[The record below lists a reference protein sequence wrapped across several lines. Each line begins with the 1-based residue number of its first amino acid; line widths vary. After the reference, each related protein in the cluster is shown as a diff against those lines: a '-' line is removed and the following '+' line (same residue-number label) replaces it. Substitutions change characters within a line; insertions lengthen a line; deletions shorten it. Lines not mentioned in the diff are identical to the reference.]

1 MSSEATATSD
11 EIWQLSAAVVVDLL
25 GKGALSPIDVL
36 ECLERRVAEVNPVV
50 NALPT
55 LCFDRAY
62 DRAKKMDLRDQ
73 LSHSLLAGLPLVI
86 KDSISVQGVRTTY
99 GSRVFKD
106 YVPEESDAVVL
117 KIESNGGLVYAKS
130 NTPEF
135 EAGANTYNE
144 VFGATRNP
152 WNTSLSAGGSSGGAA
167 VSVAT
172 GMAWLAQ
179 GTDFACSLR
188 NPAGFN
194 NVVGLRP
201 SIGVVPQGPNNVP
214 FQTLSVS
221 GPIARTVAD
230 CGLFLDAMA
239 GSYAADPFSSNVA
252 SGVFSVAA
260 QSPTKPIRVG
270 FSLDLGLSPVD
281 PSVRVT
287 VTNAIKKLAMSGV
300 DVIETYPDMS
310 GAHEAFRTLR
320 ALQFAT
326 AWGHLLPEHRDVLK
340 ADVVWNIEE
349 GQNLTSGM
357 VIKAERQ
364 RLRIR
369 RNILEVLQQY
379 DALILPTSI
388 VPPYPLTQGYVSIC
402 DGVEFDNYLEWMAIS
417 YAITLTGC
425 PSISIPGG
433 FTKDGLPVGLQI
445 VSASHTD
452 AKLLS
457 IAAFVESELGFSL
470 KKPITPPIFKTTQIG
485 AL

>member
-1 MSSEATATSD
+1 MSLEATEASD
-11 EIWQLSAAVVVDLL
+11 EIWQLSAAEVIDFL
-25 GKGALSPIDVL
+25 GKGALSPVDVL
-36 ECLERRVAEVNPVV
+36 ECLERRVTEVNPIV

-62 DRAKKMDLRDQ
+62 DRAKKMDLTDQ
-73 LSHSLLAGLPLVI
+73 AFHSPLAGLPVVI
-86 KDSISVQGVRTTY
+86 KDSIPVQGVRTTY
-99 GSRVFKD
+99 GSWVFRD
-106 YVPEESDAVVL
+106 YVPEQSDAVVL

-135 EAGANTYNE
+135 EAGANTYNK

-152 WNTSLSAGGSSGGAA
+152 WNTSMSAGGSSGGAA

-230 CGLFLDAMA
+230 CGLFLDTMA
-239 GSYAADPFSSNVA
+239 GADVADPFSTTVA
-252 SGVFSVAA
+252 SGMFSVAA
-260 QSPTKPIRVG
+260 HAPKRPIRVG

-281 PSVRVT
+281 PSVRIV
-287 VTNAIKKLAMSGV
+287 VTNAAKKLAASGV
-300 DVIETYPDMS
+300 DVVEANPDMS
-310 GAHEAFRTLR
+310 GTHEAFRTLR

-340 ADVVWNIEE
+340 PDVIWNIEE
-349 GQNLTSGM
+349 GQNLTSD
-357 VIKAERQ
+357 VIIRAERQ

-369 RNILEVLQQY
+369 RNILEFLQQY

-388 VPPYPLTQGYVSIC
+388 VPPYPLTQDYVSAC
-402 DGVEFDNYLEWMAIS
+402 DGIKFDNYLEWMAVS

-425 PSISIPGG
+425 PSISIPAGI
-433 FTKDGLPVGLQI
+433 TQDGLPVGLQI
-445 VSASHTD
+445 VCASHAD

-470 KKPITPPIFKTTQIG
+470 KKPITPNITKTAQVVT
-485 AL
+485 L

>member
-1 MSSEATATSD
+1 MSSEATATGD
-11 EIWQLSAAVVVDLL
+11 EIWQLNAAVVVDLL

-221 GPIARTVAD
+221 GPI
-230 CGLFLDAMA
+230 C
-239 GSYAADPFSSNVA
+239 SYSS
-252 SGVFSVAA
+252 
-260 QSPTKPIRVG
+260 
-270 FSLDLGLSPVD
+270 
-281 PSVRVT
+281 
-287 VTNAIKKLAMSGV
+287 
-300 DVIETYPDMS
+300 
-310 GAHEAFRTLR
+310 
-320 ALQFAT
+320 
-326 AWGHLLPEHRDVLK
+326 
-340 ADVVWNIEE
+340 
-349 GQNLTSGM
+349 
-357 VIKAERQ
+357 
-364 RLRIR
+364 
-369 RNILEVLQQY
+369 
-379 DALILPTSI
+379 
-388 VPPYPLTQGYVSIC
+388 
-402 DGVEFDNYLEWMAIS
+402 
-417 YAITLTGC
+417 
-425 PSISIPGG
+425 
-433 FTKDGLPVGLQI
+433 
-445 VSASHTD
+445 
-452 AKLLS
+452 
-457 IAAFVESELGFSL
+457 
-470 KKPITPPIFKTTQIG
+470 
-485 AL
+485 